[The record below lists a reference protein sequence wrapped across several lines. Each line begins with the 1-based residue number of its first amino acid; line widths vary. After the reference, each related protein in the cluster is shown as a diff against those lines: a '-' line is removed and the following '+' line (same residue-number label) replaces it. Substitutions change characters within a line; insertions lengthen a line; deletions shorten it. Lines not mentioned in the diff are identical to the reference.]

1 MLQPLCKTG
10 CSATA
15 KWQMMFFPQA
25 CVTNSYPFATE
36 SKFTQ
41 FFKCRYVVYWKE
53 LLDILSFFLLRK
65 EKELPC
71 LLTLSATVFSVL
83 AWMCCSINI
92 SHFKEPFHVP
102 HIFFILKAHAK
113 CRSSWNWLYS
123 AHHLCG
129 PLEISRKSE
138 QTFHALSLSRCKI

>member
-71 LLTLSATVFSVL
+71 LLTLSAKVFSVL

-102 HIFFILKAHAK
+102 HIFLFWRPMLNADLAETGFIQLTTCVAPWKYLGRVNKLSMH
-113 CRSSWNWLYS
+113 
-123 AHHLCG
+123 
-129 PLEISRKSE
+129 
-138 QTFHALSLSRCKI
+138 FHRCKI